1 MKERK
6 EEETNYM
13 KVMAF
18 VVLSQILLSTI
29 KALFLLGPEPKNYKH
44 KNI

>member
-6 EEETNYM
+6 EAETNSM
-13 KVMAF
+13 KVMVF
-18 VVLSQILLSTI
+18 VVLLQILLSTI
-29 KALFLLGPEPKNYKH
+29 KALFLLGPEPKNDKN